1 MARGST
7 GPRRAL
13 IAIKGKGSFDGHDR
27 AIEAKERAQVPSQR
41 LQPRAV
47 ERVWGRRDLPPGFP
61 AAPDPDARLGEIWFE
76 GVAEALLVKHLF
88 TAERLSIQVHPEGKD
103 EAWYVLA
110 AAPGAVIGIGLRE
123 DVSGEALRAAALDG
137 SIESLVAWLPVRAGD
152 SFYSPAGTIHA
163 IGGGLSLIEVQQNF
177 DRTLRLYDYGRPRE
191 LHVDEAVAV
200 ATRRPW
206 SPPFAP
212 VTLAPGRQVL
222 AAGGRFVLE
231 RWTAGG
237 AVRGDAVVVPIRSGG
252 SIDGC
257 KLEAGSAWSVRR
269 GASLAGRVDALVAY
283 EGADIRAAARRA
295 A

>member
-1 MARGST
+1 M
-7 GPRRAL
+7 
-13 IAIKGKGSFDGHDR
+13 
-27 AIEAKERAQVPSQR
+27 PSQR

-76 GVAEALLVKHLF
+76 GPAGEAGLLVKHLF
-88 TAERLSIQVHPEGKD
+88 TADRLSVQVHPGDAEARALGQQHGKD
-103 EAWYVLA
+103 EAWYVLGA
-110 AAPGAVIGIGLRE
+110 EPGAVIGLGLRKKVTRAE
-123 DVSGEALRAAALDG
+123 LAEAARDG
-137 SIESLVAWLPVRAGD
+137 SIEQLIDWRPVAAGD
-152 SFYSPAGTIHA
+152 FFYSPGGTIHA
-163 IGGGLSLIEVQQNF
+163 LGGGLSLIEIQQNLDLTYRF
-177 DRTLRLYDYGRPRE
+177 WDYGRPRP

-200 ATRRPW
+200 ATPGPW
-206 SPPFAP
+206 SPCFEP

-237 AVRGDAVVVPIRSGG
+237 HVRGDAVVVPTRSGG

-257 KLEAGSAWSVRR
+257 KLEAGSAWSIRR
-269 GASLAGRVDALVAY
+269 GAALAGRVDALIAY
-283 EGADIRAAARRA
+283 EGAEIRAAARRA

>member
-1 MARGST
+1 
-7 GPRRAL
+7 
-13 IAIKGKGSFDGHDR
+13 
-27 AIEAKERAQVPSQR
+27 VPSHS

-76 GVAEALLVKHLF
+76 GPEAGGLLVKQLF
-88 TAERLSIQVHPEGKD
+88 TSDRLSVQVHPGDAQARALGHGHGKD
-103 EAWYVLA
+103 EAWYVLSA
-110 AAPGAVIGIGLRE
+110 EPGAVIGIGLRKT
-123 DVSGEALRAAALDG
+123 VTPAQLAKAARDG
-137 SIESLVAWLPVRAGD
+137 SIEQLIDWRPVAAGD
-152 SFYSPAGTIHA
+152 FFYSPGGTIHA
-163 IGGGLSLIEVQQNF
+163 IGGGLSLIEIQQNLDLTYRF
-177 DRTLRLYDYGRPRE
+177 YDYGRPRP

-200 ATRRPW
+200 ATPGPW

-222 AAGGRFVLE
+222 AAGGRFVIE

-237 AVRGDAVVVPIRSGG
+237 ALRGDAVVVPIASGG

-257 KLEAGSAWSVRR
+257 KLEGGAAWSVRR
-269 GASLAGRVDALVAY
+269 GAALAGRVDALVAY
-283 EGADIRAAARRA
+283 EGAEIRAAARRA